1 MPATD
6 ATPAA
11 SPAQGG
17 HGHLK
22 KVLGPFQLW
31 GIAVGLVISGE
42 YFGWSYGWNT
52 AGTLGFLVATV
63 LVATMYTTFIFSF
76 TELSTAI
83 PHAGGPFAYA
93 RRAFGPNGGFVA
105 GFATLIEFVFAP
117 PAIALAIGAYLNVQF
132 PGINPKWFALG
143 AYVIFIGLNW
153 IGVGIAAAFELFV
166 TVLAIVELLVFM
178 GVVTPGWTL
187 ANFTA
192 NGWAGG
198 SVLNGAAISGIFASI
213 PFAIWFF
220 LAIEGAAMAAEEARD
235 PHRTIPIAYTTGIV
249 TLVVLAFGVMIFAGG
264 VGDWRK
270 LANINDPLPQAM
282 KAVVGENSGWLH
294 MLVWIGLFGLI
305 ASFHGIIM
313 GYSRQ
318 IFALARAGYLP
329 RYFAGLSPRFD
340 TPHRALLAGGVI
352 GVIAIFSDE
361 WVQFGGQTLT
371 ANIVTMAVLGAIV
384 MYLISMA
391 ALFKLRNSEPN
402 LLRTYRA
409 PFYPVFPAIALGLGV
424 VCLGAMVWFNAM
436 LTLLFI
442 VLMAAAYG
450 YFLLTSGQ
458 REAAAPT
465 RCCLRPPAPDR
476 RSRTPK
482 RCCTAPPS
490 PARSSASKTFGRSWP
505 SRARRVRA
513 TTSPASQRGSAKSAW
528 PRATSWP
535 TCRCRRSS
543 TRRWCR
549 TRATTSPGSSSTA
562 TTRGLRAGGATSRS
576 ARSATGC
583 WRRSHA
589 RQRLARSH
597 RASRPRWWPPCPS

>member
-1 MPATD
+1 MKSSD
-6 ATPAA
+6 AAP
-11 SPAQGG
+11 S
-17 HGHLK
+17 GHLK
-22 KVLGPFQLW
+22 KVLGPVQLW

-93 RRAFGPNGGFVA
+93 RRAFGPTGGFVA
-105 GFATLIEFVFAP
+105 GFATLVEFVFAP

-143 AYVIFIGLNW
+143 AYVIFIALNW

-166 TVLAIVELLVFM
+166 TVLAIFELLVFM
-178 GVVTPGWTL
+178 GVVTPGWSW

-198 SVLNGAAISGIFASI
+198 AVLNGAAISGIFASI

-249 TLVVLAFGVMIFAGG
+249 TLVVLAFGVMIMAGG

-282 KAVVGENSGWLH
+282 KAVVGDNSGWLH
-294 MLVWIGLFGLI
+294 MLVWIGLFGLV

-329 RYFAGLSPRFD
+329 KYFAGLSPRFD

-352 GVIAIFSDE
+352 GVAAIFSDE

-391 ALFKLRNSEPN
+391 ALFKLRRTEPG
-402 LLRTYRA
+402 LERTYRA
-409 PFYPVFPAIALGLGV
+409 PFYPVFPAIALVLGV
-424 VCLGAMVWFNAM
+424 VCLGAMVWFNGM
-436 LTLLFI
+436 LTLLFL
-442 VLMAAAYG
+442 VLMALAYG
-450 YFLLTSGQ
+450 YFLATGAQ
-458 REAAAPT
+458 RKAAAPDAM
-465 RCCLRPPAPDR
+465 L
-476 RSRTPK
+476 
-482 RCCTAPPS
+482 
-490 PARSSASKTFGRSWP
+490 
-505 SRARRVRA
+505 
-513 TTSPASQRGSAKSAW
+513 
-528 PRATSWP
+528 
-535 TCRCRRSS
+535 S
-543 TRRWCR
+543 T
-549 TRATTSPGSSSTA
+549 
-562 TTRGLRAGGATSRS
+562 
-576 ARSATGC
+576 
-583 WRRSHA
+583 
-589 RQRLARSH
+589 
-597 RASRPRWWPPCPS
+597 